1 MTFKNKTNSLTI
13 IFDVS
18 YKEDFETIQEY
29 IIEEEIPFIDSLNQ
43 GNLVR
48 FEWYFSQDEK
58 TATLV
63 EMAKDSDAWEA
74 LATKVI
80 GSPVNMKFN
89 DYFVIEKLTVL
100 GEASESLREAIGPMN
115 PVFKSYVAGF
125 DIN

>member
-1 MTFKNKTNSLTI
+1 MTFKNKTSSVII

-18 YKEDFETIQEY
+18 YKEDFETIRKY
-29 IIEEEIPFIDSLNQ
+29 IVDEEIPFIDSLNQ

-48 FEWYFSQDEK
+48 FEWYFSPDEK

-80 GSPVNMKFN
+80 GSPVNIKFN
-89 DYFVIEKLTVL
+89 DYFVIEQLTVL
-100 GEASESLREAIGPMN
+100 GEASESLRETIRPMN
-115 PVFKSYVAGF
+115 PVFRSYVAGF
-125 DIN
+125 DIS

>member
-1 MTFKNKTNSLTI
+1 MTFKNKTSSVII

-18 YKEDFETIQEY
+18 YEEDLETIQKY
-29 IIEEEIPFIDSLNQ
+29 IVDEEIPFIDSLNQ

-48 FEWYFSQDEK
+48 FEWYFSPDEK

-63 EMAKDSDAWEA
+63 EMAKNSDAWEA

-100 GEASESLREAIGPMN
+100 GDASESLREVLAPMN

-125 DIN
+125 DIL

>member
-1 MTFKNKTNSLTI
+1 MTFKNKTSSVII

-18 YKEDFETIQEY
+18 YEEDLETIQNY
-29 IIEEEIPFIDSLNQ
+29 IVDEEIPFIDSLNQ

-48 FEWYFSQDEK
+48 FEWYFSPDEK

-100 GEASESLREAIGPMN
+100 GDASESLREVLAPMN

-125 DIN
+125 DIL